1 MISHAA
7 AASRWMVPSVAL
19 SWCAIVVALLWTAHW
34 NRSVMAW
41 TACAIVAV
49 MPALVLMVLAHSPA
63 KTVAEILRDVER
75 G

>member
-19 SWCAIVVALLWTAHW
+19 SWCVIVVGLLWTAHW
-34 NRSVMAW
+34 SRSVMAW
-41 TACAIVAV
+41 TACALVAV

-75 G
+75 Q